1 MRKAQIWK
9 WEEIDD
15 KTSRNRVLGG
25 WILAHEK
32 GVLFIAD
39 KYHEWSISYP
49 AKEKKAAK
57 D

>member
-9 WEEIDD
+9 WEEIDE

-49 AKEKKAAK
+49 VKEKKAAK
-57 D
+57 A